1 MIDKI
6 IHTPWHLM
14 RWVRL
19 IVGAWA
25 IVNFVRAWTSGN
37 MNTME
42 YVVLAAGIYF
52 IYKALFNTGC
62 EVQNNYRPNDED
74 ETTTVEYEEIK

>member
-1 MIDKI
+1 MLDKI
-6 IHTPWHLM
+6 LHTPWHFM
-14 RWVRL
+14 RWIRL
-19 IVGAWA
+19 IVGGWA
-25 IVNFVRAWTSGN
+25 VSNFVRAWMSDS

-62 EVQNNYRPNDED
+62 EVQQPYSSSPED
-74 ETTTVEYEEIK
+74 EITTVDYEEIK